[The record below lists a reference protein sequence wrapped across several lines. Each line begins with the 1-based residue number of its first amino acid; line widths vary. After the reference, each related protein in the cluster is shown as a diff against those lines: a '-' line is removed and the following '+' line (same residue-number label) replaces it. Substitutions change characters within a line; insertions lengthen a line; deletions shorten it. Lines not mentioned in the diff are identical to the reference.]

1 MLNAKTLRRKATNWK
16 FLALLVIA
24 FSLVAA
30 PPVAAQDYD
39 QQGQGQG
46 YEGQQGQQQEGQQ
59 GQQQKGQQQ
68 QQEYEYQEPSQQQEA
83 KDFDEKNLEKFAEA
97 KGELDEIRG
106 EYSKE
111 LEGVDDAEQAQKLQE
126 KYGNQM
132 IESIKEKDLTVK
144 KYNEISKAMQ
154 ADPELQK
161 KIEKLAN

>member
-1 MLNAKTLRRKATNWK
+1 MLNAKTVRRKTTNWK

-39 QQGQGQG
+39 QQGKD
-46 YEGQQGQQQEGQQ
+46 YEGQQKQQR
-59 GQQQKGQQQ
+59 QQ
-68 QQEYEYQEPSQQQEA
+68 QQEREYDYQEPSQQKGA

-97 KGELDEIRG
+97 KVELDEIRG
-106 EYSKE
+106 QYSKE

-126 KYGNQM
+126 KYGNKM

-154 ADPELQK
+154 ANPKLQK
-161 KIEKLAN
+161 KIDNLAN